1 MTEQWENQND
11 YDVYDSYSE
20 ALAEMSSGN
29 YDGYRIPRVLLLK
42 DGRQVMGSPLWDAP
56 NPWDESEVELEGF
69 DLAGDKFAAIEDI
82 DKWRLPTRT
91 ERELWVQHK
100 DPFEGTEQCDN
111 SK

>member
-69 DLAGDKFAAIEDI
+69 DLAGDKYAAIEDI
-82 DKWRLPTRT
+82 GKWRLPTRT
-91 ERELWVQHK
+91 EREL
-100 DPFEGTEQCDN
+100 
-111 SK
+111 